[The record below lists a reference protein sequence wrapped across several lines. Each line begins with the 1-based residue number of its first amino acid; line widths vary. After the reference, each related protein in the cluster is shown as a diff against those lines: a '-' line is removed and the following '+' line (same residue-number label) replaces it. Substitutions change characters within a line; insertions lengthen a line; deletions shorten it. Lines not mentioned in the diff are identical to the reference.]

1 MTRKEIDKF
10 LANTKVYVNGKSKEI
25 QEKLFSLGYKWHFG
39 GAEVNYTKEPFLFI
53 YEDMSLT
60 KSGNMEH
67 FSNHNN
73 REITAEEILALEITE
88 PTFRPFKSKEEC
100 WSEMLK
106 HQPFG
111 WVKYKSNGN
120 NTLIGNVY
128 TDIYTDKEVA
138 IAFSNS
144 SQFYSASEVFNN
156 YVFTD
161 GTPFGIKEE

>member
-10 LANTKVYVNGKSKEI
+10 LANTKVYVAGKSKDI
-25 QEKLFSLGYKWHFG
+25 QEKLFSLGYKWG
-39 GAEVNYTKEPFLFI
+39 SGDTEVNYTKYPFLFI
-53 YEDMSLT
+53 YEDMLFSYI
-60 KSGNMEH
+60 GDMEY
-67 FSNHNN
+67 FSSNEH
-73 REITAEEILALEITE
+73 REISAEQILSLELTE
-88 PTFRPFKSKEEC
+88 PSYRPFKTQEEC